1 MSTST
6 KPNGPDNDDDIARVF
21 NAQPVQVPDSLR
33 KAVLLQASQLSRQ
46 QSSDSE
52 DSTNLETST
61 EPTRETSK
69 TRLPKAA
76 WLSAAATIVIAVAVA
91 PLLLTAPQ
99 SSLEP
104 SLEPSVDTS
113 LASESEEQLMI
124 ETAPPEQITS
134 TSATSSSAL
143 QAPASSAKTLSS
155 DAAADAPQMQQ
166 RKESTASDSLPL
178 DAEMAE
184 EIEFQSS
191 TAYRSSAAQWMER
204 IDKLIADGDT
214 DTARE
219 EYRLFSAKHPNE
231 VKSYIPDFDAEQQED
246 VRE

>member
-1 MSTST
+1 
-6 KPNGPDNDDDIARVF
+6 
-21 NAQPVQVPDSLR
+21 
-33 KAVLLQASQLSRQ
+33 
-46 QSSDSE
+46 
-52 DSTNLETST
+52 
-61 EPTRETSK
+61 
-69 TRLPKAA
+69 
-76 WLSAAATIVIAVAVA
+76 
-91 PLLLTAPQ
+91 
-99 SSLEP
+99 
-104 SLEPSVDTS
+104 
-113 LASESEEQLMI
+113 MI